1 MTPFGRKI
9 REMRREKGVTLTEMA
24 EALEVSAAYLS
35 ALEHG
40 KRGRP
45 SLLLQHQ
52 ICAYFNIIWDEAEA
66 LQRLARLSHPRATVD
81 TAGLSPE
88 ATELA
93 NLLAERIREMPDD
106 VIRGVYSNQMVVSH
120 TREEFLMDF
129 VNMFPPQ
136 GVVTARLI
144 VSPGHLKRMIRALS
158 ENLSRYEAKHGQV
171 SEAPAP
177 PADPYPN

>member
-1 MTPFGRKI
+1 MTPFGKRL
-9 REMRREKGVTLTEMA
+9 REMRRLKGVTLTEMA
-24 EALEVSAAYLS
+24 FALEVSPAYLS

-66 LQRLARLSHPRATVD
+66 LHRLARISHPRIIVD

-93 NLLAERIREMPDD
+93 NLLAERIRELPPD
-106 VIRGVYSNQMVVSH
+106 VIV
-120 TREEFLMDF
+120 
-129 VNMFPPQ
+129 
-136 GVVTARLI
+136 RL
-144 VSPGHLKRMIRALS
+144 L
-158 ENLSRYEAKHGQV
+158 EAVKTGK
-171 SEAPAP
+171 
-177 PADPYPN
+177 